1 VGRVLGNVSEFES
14 IPQKVLFYDV
24 GRPTLEISFLSVDGR
39 IFHKKEKQEND

>member
-24 GRPTLEISFLSVDGR
+24 GRPTFEVSFLSVDGR
-39 IFHKKEKQEND
+39 IFHKKEKQGND